1 MVKVSITHMNCGGG
15 PLGLRVLRVET
26 YVPLSSYMSQSQQV
40 KFQMKLKLDILDV
53 KCKEG

>member
-26 YVPLSSYMSQSQQV
+26 YVPLSSDKSQSQQV
-40 KFQMKLKLDILDV
+40 KFQLKLKLGILDV

>member
-26 YVPLSSYMSQSQQV
+26 YVPLSSDMSQSQQV
-40 KFQMKLKLDILDV
+40 MFQLKLKFGILDV

>member
-15 PLGLRVLRVET
+15 PLGLRVET
-26 YVPLSSYMSQSQQV
+26 YVPLSSDMSQSQQV
-40 KFQMKLKLDILDV
+40 KFQLKLKLGILDV